1 MIALGLMLLDIH
13 FVLKMNQPTQ
23 KNKYQLEALPSPR
36 EVFDVTAENFAQ
48 KVMSTYLPAVL
59 KGFAKHWP
67 IVEAAGQ
74 SNKALVDY
82 LSQFDQAQSLPVI
95 VLPKETKGRMFYDA
109 ALTGV
114 NFQQTQGT
122 LQQALANMQRYKSR
136 LASDSVCVQSA
147 RIEETLPGLGSQLD
161 NPLLPG
167 SHPYIWVGN
176 PIIVAAHFDEA
187 HNIAVVTA
195 GKRRFT
201 LFPPQQI
208 KNLYIGPL
216 DFPPAGQPISLVDL
230 RASDLQNIL
239 IILRRFAQD
248 YQWNWNPVMRFT
260 SPPLGG
266 ITLNQ

>member
-1 MIALGLMLLDIH
+1 
-13 FVLKMNQPTQ
+13 
-23 KNKYQLEALPSPR
+23 
-36 EVFDVTAENFAQ
+36 
-48 KVMSTYLPAVL
+48 
-59 KGFAKHWP
+59 
-67 IVEAAGQ
+67 
-74 SNKALVDY
+74 VDY

-147 RIEETLPGLGSQLD
+147 RIEETLPGLSSQLD

-167 SHPYIWVGN
+167 SHPYIGVGN